1 MSSEVAKKKK
11 SKAPP
16 AQQRSDTRQRPPSPV
31 LQDDT
36 ASCDEVDYTALVAPL
51 GPYDAVKAVFMHLR
65 KEGINKKKG
74 VTKPSAELVHK
85 MLEDTKHE
93 SLSLAEITQHRN
105 DLMAAQESQKQV
117 AKTEK
122 LNLYAAAA
130 KEYGYDGG
138 NHKPLVTE
146 SETVRFVKWIA
157 GVGADPD
164 FVCPADGVVTR
175 TAKEVER
182 QLKVREI
189 ILTQPVVQCLQGLAD
204 DNMREVWETAYRLT
218 ISKGCKSISPRTIY
232 NIIKNDA
239 MLAKMYHPPTDVPIG
254 ALHTA
259 VMNFKEIAEIANDET
274 VPEEKR
280 DRAEKQMD
288 KHPFKNCEVQDDWL
302 KEAAAVKDLLVA
314 HKEKR
319 AAAKVAKEQAKAA
332 KEAAKEAANASG
344 HAGEDE
350 FADPVPPLVPV
361 PTTEAGSSS
370 EATSGKKGGKKKR
383 AAPADAPADEA
394 EAPVASEKK
403 KKKKTAPASSA

>member
-74 VTKPSAELVHK
+74 VTKPSAELILK
-85 MLEDTKHE
+85 KLEDTKHE

-138 NHKPLVTE
+138 DYKALVTE

-157 GVGADPD
+157 GVGAEPD

-182 QLKVREI
+182 QLKIRDI
-189 ILTQPVVQCLQGLAD
+189 ILTAPVVQLLQGLAD

-239 MLAKMYHPPTDVPIG
+239 MLAKMHHPPTDVPIG

-259 VMNFKEIAEIANDET
+259 VLNFKEIAEIADDET
-274 VPEEKR
+274 VPQEKR

-319 AAAKVAKEQAKAA
+319 AAAKEAKEQAKAA
-332 KEAAKEAANASG
+332 KEAANAS
-344 HAGEDE
+344 ARALEEE

-370 EATSGKKGGKKKR
+370 EGTSGKKSGKKKR

-403 KKKKTAPASSA
+403 KKKKTASASSA

>member
-74 VTKPSAELVHK
+74 VTKPSAELILK
-85 MLEDTKHE
+85 KLEDTKHE

-138 NHKPLVTE
+138 DYKALVTE

-157 GVGADPD
+157 GVGAEPD

-182 QLKVREI
+182 QLKIRDI
-189 ILTQPVVQCLQGLAD
+189 ILTAPVVQLLQGLAD

-239 MLAKMYHPPTDVPIG
+239 MLAKMHHPPTDVPIG

-259 VMNFKEIAEIANDET
+259 VLNFKEIAEIADDET
-274 VPEEKR
+274 VPQEKR
-280 DRAEKQMD
+280 ERAEKQMD

-319 AAAKVAKEQAKAA
+319 AAAKEAKEQAKAA
-332 KEAAKEAANASG
+332 KEAANAS
-344 HAGEDE
+344 ARALEEE

-370 EATSGKKGGKKKR
+370 EGTSGKKSGKKKR

-403 KKKKTAPASSA
+403 KKKKTASASSA